1 MPSTLD
7 SHVFGL
13 IPAAGRGSRMGGAA
27 PKQYT
32 PLAGRTMLEHA
43 IDALLADA
51 RVQRVLVVV
60 APDDVRHRELAGDAR
75 VEFVAAGG
83 ASRADSVR
91 NGLARL
97 AIRASANDW
106 VLVHDAARPCLARD
120 ELGALIDA
128 LAGDPVGGLL
138 AVPIADTIKRG
149 ADDGRVA
156 QTVERTG
163 LWRALTPQMFRLGVL
178 DDAFERVGDLAAIT
192 DESSAVE
199 RIGHAPRLVP
209 GRASNIKVTRPDD
222 VPLAEAI
229 LGLQGRCR

>member
-13 IPAAGRGSRMGGAA
+13 IPAAGRGSRMGGAT
-27 PKQYT
+27 PKQYA
-32 PLAGRTMLEHA
+32 PLGQRTMLEHA

-51 RVQRVLVVV
+51 RIERVLVVV
-60 APDDVRHRELAGDAR
+60 APDDARHHALARNAR
-75 VEFVAAGG
+75 VQFVAAGG
-83 ASRADSVR
+83 ASRAESVR

-97 AIRASANDW
+97 AMEASAEDW
-106 VLVHDAARPCLARD
+106 VLVHDAARPCLAPD
-120 ELGALIDA
+120 ELRALIDA
-128 LAGDPVGGLL
+128 LADDPVGGLL
-138 AVPIADTIKRG
+138 AVPIADTIKREG
-149 ADDGRVA
+149 DGRVA
-156 QTVERTG
+156 QTVERAG

-178 DDAFERVGDLAAIT
+178 DDAFERVRDAAGIT

-222 VPLAEAI
+222 LPLAEAI
-229 LGLQGRCR
+229 LRLQGRCR

>member
-13 IPAAGRGSRMGGAA
+13 IPAAGTGSRMGGDV
-27 PKQYT
+27 PKQYA

-51 RVQRVLVVV
+51 RIERVLVVV
-60 APDDVRHRELAGDAR
+60 APDDGRHRRFAFDAR

-83 ASRADSVR
+83 TSRAESVR

-97 AIRASANDW
+97 AMNASAEDW
-106 VLVHDAARPCLARD
+106 VLVHDAARPCLAPD
-120 ELGALIDA
+120 ELAALIDA
-128 LAGDPVGGLL
+128 LADDPVGGLL
-138 AVPIADTIKRG
+138 ALPIVDTIKREDG
-149 ADDGRVA
+149 GRVVH
-156 QTVERTG
+156 TVERTG
-163 LWRALTPQMFRLGVL
+163 LWRAATPQMFRLGVL
-178 DDAFERVGDLAAIT
+178 DDAFERVPDPAVIT

-222 VPLAEAI
+222 LPLAEAI
-229 LGLQGRCR
+229 LRLQGRCR

>member
-1 MPSTLD
+1 MPSTPD
-7 SHVFGL
+7 SHVFAL
-13 IPAAGRGSRMGGAA
+13 VPAAGSGSRMGGEV
-27 PKQYT
+27 PKQYA

-51 RVQRVLVVV
+51 RIERVLVVV
-60 APDDVRHRELAGDAR
+60 APDDIRHRGLACEAR

-83 ASRADSVR
+83 ASRAESVR

-97 AIRASANDW
+97 AMNASAEDW
-106 VLVHDAARPCLARD
+106 VLVHDAARPCLARE
-120 ELGALIDA
+120 ELTALIDA
-128 LAGDPVGGLL
+128 LIDDPVGGLL
-138 AVPIADTIKRG
+138 AVPIADTIKRE
-149 ADDGRVA
+149 DQGRVA
-156 QTVERTG
+156 QTVERAC

-178 DDAFERVGDLAAIT
+178 DDAFERVRDPAAIT

-222 VPLAEAI
+222 LPLAEAI
-229 LGLQGRCR
+229 LRLQGRCR

>member
-7 SHVFGL
+7 SHLFGL
-13 IPAAGRGSRMGGAA
+13 IPAAGSGSRMDGDV
-27 PKQYT
+27 PKQYA
-32 PLAGRTMLEHA
+32 PLAGRAMLEHA
-43 IDALLADA
+43 IDALLSDA
-51 RVQRVLVVV
+51 RVERVLVIV
-60 APDDVRHRELAGDAR
+60 APDDVRHRAIAANGR

-83 ASRADSVR
+83 ASRAESVR

-97 AIRASANDW
+97 AMSASADDW

-128 LAGDPVGGLL
+128 LADDPVGGLL

-149 ADDGRVA
+149 DGGRVA
-156 QTVERTG
+156 QTIERAG

-178 DDAFERVGDLAAIT
+178 EDAFERVGDLSAIT

-229 LGLQGRCR
+229 LRLQGRCR

>member
-1 MPSTLD
+1 MPPTLD
-7 SHVFGL
+7 SHLFGL
-13 IPAAGRGSRMGGAA
+13 IPAAGSGSRMGGEV
-27 PKQYT
+27 PKQYA

-51 RVQRVLVVV
+51 RVERVLVVV
-60 APDDVRHRELAGDAR
+60 APDDVRHRSLSCGAR

-83 ASRADSVR
+83 ASRAESVR

-97 AIRASANDW
+97 AMRASADDW

-128 LAGDPVGGLL
+128 LADDPVGGLL
-138 AVPIADTIKRG
+138 AVPVADTIKR
-149 ADDGRVA
+149 ADGGRVA
-156 QTVERTG
+156 QTVERSA

-178 DDAFERVGDLAAIT
+178 DDAFERVGDPAAIT

-199 RIGHAPRLVP
+199 RIGHSPRLVP

-222 VPLAEAI
+222 VALAEAI
-229 LGLQGRCR
+229 LRLQGRCR

>member
-1 MPSTLD
+1 MPSTPD
-7 SHVFGL
+7 SHVFAL
-13 IPAAGRGSRMGGAA
+13 VPAAGSGSRMGGEV
-27 PKQYT
+27 PKQYA

-51 RVQRVLVVV
+51 RIERVLVVV
-60 APDDVRHRELAGDAR
+60 APNDIRYRGLACEAR

-83 ASRADSVR
+83 ANRAESVR

-97 AIRASANDW
+97 AMNASAEDW
-106 VLVHDAARPCLARD
+106 VLVHDAARPCLARE
-120 ELGALIDA
+120 ELTALIDA
-128 LAGDPVGGLL
+128 LIDDPVGGLL
-138 AVPIADTIKRG
+138 AVPIADTIKRE
-149 ADDGRVA
+149 DQGRVA
-156 QTVERTG
+156 QTVERTC

-178 DDAFERVGDLAAIT
+178 DDAFERVRDPAAIT

-222 VPLAEAI
+222 LPLAEAI
-229 LGLQGRCR
+229 LRLQGRCR

>member
-13 IPAAGRGSRMGGAA
+13 IPAAGSGSRMGGEI
-27 PKQYT
+27 PKQYAS
-32 PLAGRTMLEHA
+32 LGRRTMLEHA

-51 RVQRVLVVV
+51 RVERVLVVV
-60 APDDVRHRELAGDAR
+60 ATDDVRHRALARDSR

-83 ASRADSVR
+83 ASRAESVR

-97 AIRASANDW
+97 AMEASAEDW
-106 VLVHDAARPCLARD
+106 VLVHDAARPCLAPD

-128 LAGDPVGGLL
+128 LADDPVGGLL
-138 AVPIADTIKRG
+138 AVPIADTIKRES
-149 ADDGRVA
+149 DGRVA
-156 QTVERTG
+156 RTVERAG

-178 DDAFERVGDLAAIT
+178 DDAFERIRDPAEIT

-199 RIGHAPRLVP
+199 HIGHAPRLVP

-222 VPLAEAI
+222 LPLAEAI
-229 LGLQGRCR
+229 LRLQGRCR